1 MNTKIIF
8 KDENDCDLESI
19 VVELDYWNA
28 CHLGHS
34 LIARK
39 EVIADDFLVE
49 EI

>member
-8 KDENDCDLESI
+8 KDAHGCDLESI

-28 CHLGHS
+28 CYLGHS
-34 LIARK
+34 LMERG